1 MSRLTE
7 LLREIER
14 KDARLAADLAREY
27 KILSERR
34 AFGLNFER
42 HVPETVDLPGR
53 TIRRGDKVRFLPER
67 GAPAE
72 RVDRRLWRVASIAGR
87 DHARV
92 ASLIRQT
99 SPDGGRETDARL
111 VDDLIVVA
119 EFRDPIYPG
128 LASTGRLDRG
138 GDKPFHA
145 VINAENFHALQALL
159 YTHEGKVDAIYID
172 PPYNSGARDW
182 KYNNDYVDGEDLYR
196 HSKWLAFMERRLV
209 LAKRLLKPEDSVL
222 IVTIDEREIH
232 RLGLLIE
239 QVFPGA
245 KTQMVTIAINHR
257 GVARNREFTRV
268 EEYAFFIFFGSAGP
282 ALTNDDLLT
291 EERPSADGDEAVR
304 WERLI
309 KGSNEARRQDR
320 PNLFYPVYIDP
331 VAKRIVEIG
340 AAPPADMPRDNVKT
354 PDGLVAVW
362 PLARNGTEKR
372 WQLAPETLAN
382 LASKGIAK
390 VGAYDR
396 RNDRW
401 TILYLN
407 RGQLERI
414 DRGEI
419 AVTGRDGNGVLELE
433 QVERSKR
440 AGMTV
445 WNRARHNAGY
455 YGSGVLT
462 ALIPGRKFPFPKSLY
477 AVEDALRFAVANK
490 PSAIVLDF
498 FAGSGTTA
506 HAIMRLN
513 RQDNGRRQ
521 CISVTNNEVSAD
533 EQAALGERG
542 LRPGDAEWEA
552 LGICDYITEPRLRA
566 AVTGRTPE
574 GQSVR
579 GDYKFTDE
587 FPMSEGFEENIEF
600 FRMTYEAPRAVAHNR
615 AFEAIAPL
623 LWLRAGSQGRRI
635 DSVANGFQV
644 ADTYGVLFDLDASAA
659 FVEAMNKAESVRVA
673 FIITDDEYGYQMVCA
688 ELPAE
693 LESVRIY
700 ESYLTNFAVN
710 TARE

>member
-1 MSRLTE
+1 VSRLTE
-7 LLREIER
+7 LLREVER
-14 KDARLAADLAREY
+14 KDARLAADLSREY
-27 KILSERR
+27 KVLSERR
-34 AFGLNFER
+34 AYGLNFER

-53 TIRRGDKVRFLPER
+53 PIRRGDKVRFLAKR
-67 GAPAE
+67 GASAGS
-72 RVDRRLWRVASIAGR
+72 VDKGIWRVARIASTDQG
-87 DHARV
+87 RV
-92 ASLIRQT
+92 ATLIRQV
-99 SPDGGRETDARL
+99 SSDDHPETATRS
-111 VDDLIVVA
+111 VDDLVVVA

-128 LASTGRLDRG
+128 LESTGRIERG
-138 GDKPFHA
+138 DDKPFHT

-182 KYNNDYVDGEDLYR
+182 KYNNDFVDADDLYR
-196 HSKWLAFMERRLV
+196 HSKWLAFMERRLL
-209 LAKRLLKPEDSVL
+209 LAKRLLNPEDSVL

-239 QVFPGA
+239 QVFPEA
-245 KTQMVTIAINHR
+245 NTQMVTIVINHR

-268 EEYAFFIFFGSAGP
+268 EEHAFFVFFGSAGP

-291 EERPSADGDEAVR
+291 GEPDGADGDEAVR

-320 PNLFYPVYIDP
+320 PNLFYPVFIDP
-331 VAKRIVEIG
+331 IDKRIVEIG
-340 AAPPADMPRDNVKT
+340 AALPADAPRDRVKV

-362 PLARNGTEKR
+362 PLARDGGEKR
-372 WQLAPETLAN
+372 WQLAPETLTN
-382 LASKGIAK
+382 LVAQGIAK

-396 RNDRW
+396 KNNHW
-401 TILYLN
+401 SILYLN

-414 DRGEI
+414 ERGEI
-419 AVTGRDGNGVLELE
+419 AVIGRDANGVLKLE
-433 QVERSKR
+433 QIARPSR

-506 HAIMRLN
+506 HAVMRLN
-513 RQDNGRRQ
+513 RQDSGRRQ

-533 EQAALGERG
+533 EQTVLRVRG
-542 LRPGDAEWEA
+542 LRPGDAEWEV
-552 LGICDYITEPRLRA
+552 LGICDHITEPRLRA
-566 AVTGRTPE
+566 AVTGRRPDNE
-574 GQSVR
+574 PVK

-587 FPMSEGFEENIEF
+587 FPMSEGFEENVEF
-600 FRMTYEAPRAVAHNR
+600 FTMTYEAPRSVAHNR
-615 AFEAIAPL
+615 AFEAVAPL
-623 LWLRAGSQGRRI
+623 LWMRAGSKGRRI
-635 DSVANGFQV
+635 GTVADDFEV
-644 ADTYGVLFDLDASAA
+644 ADTYGILFDLDASAE
-659 FVEAMNKAESVRVA
+659 FVEALHKSESARVA
-673 FIITDDEYGYQMVCA
+673 FIVTDDEYGYQMVCA
-688 ELPAE
+688 ELPASV
-693 LESVRIY
+693 ESVRLY
-700 ESYLTNFAVN
+700 ESYLTNFVIN

>member
-1 MSRLTE
+1 MTE

-14 KDARLAADLAREY
+14 KDARLAADLANEY
-27 KILSERR
+27 KTLSERR

-53 TIRRGDKVRFLPER
+53 PIRRGDKVRFLPMR
-67 GAPAE
+67 GASAGTI
-72 RVDRRLWRVASIAGR
+72 DKRLWRVASIAGT

-92 ASLIRQT
+92 ANLVRQA
-99 SPDGGRETDARL
+99 SPDGGLETATRPLDAL
-111 VDDLIVVA
+111 VVVA
-119 EFRDPIYPG
+119 EFRDPVYPG
-128 LASTGRLDRG
+128 LVSAGRVKRG
-138 GDKPFHA
+138 GDKPFHT

-159 YTHEGKVDAIYID
+159 YTHEGKVDAIYVD

-209 LAKRLLKPEDSVL
+209 LAKKLLNSEDSVL

-239 QVFPGA
+239 QVFPEA
-245 KTQMVTIAINHR
+245 KTQMVTITINHR

-268 EEYAFFIFFGSAGP
+268 EEYAFFVFFGSAGP
-282 ALTNDDLLT
+282 AQTNDDLLT
-291 EERPSADGDEAVR
+291 GQPDDTDGDEPVR

-331 VAKRIVEIG
+331 VNKRIVKIG
-340 AAPPADMPRDNVKT
+340 AALPPDVPRDSVKI
-354 PDGLVAVW
+354 PGGLVAVW
-362 PLARNGTEKR
+362 PLARNGSEKR
-372 WQLAPETLAN
+372 WQLAPETLTN
-382 LASKGIAK
+382 LVAQGIAK
-390 VGAYDR
+390 VGAYDK
-396 RNDRW
+396 RNDHW
-401 TILYLN
+401 SILYLN

-419 AVTGRDGNGVLELE
+419 AVTGKDANGVLTLE
-433 QVERSKR
+433 QVSRPKR

-445 WNRARHNAGY
+445 WNRTRHNAGY
-455 YGSGVLT
+455 YGSGMLT

-477 AVEDALRFAVANK
+477 AVEDTLRFAVANK

-506 HAIMRLN
+506 HAVMRLN

-521 CISVTNNEVSAD
+521 CISVTNNEVSPN
-533 EQAALGERG
+533 EQAALDVRG

-552 LGICDYITEPRLRA
+552 FGICDHITEPRLRA

-574 GQSVR
+574 DQPVR
-579 GDYKFTDE
+579 GDYKFIDE
-587 FPMSEGFEENIEF
+587 FPMSEGFEENVEF

-635 DSVANGFQV
+635 DTAADDFAV

-659 FVEAMNKAESVRVA
+659 FVEALQKAESVRVA
-673 FIITDDEYGYQMVCA
+673 FIVTDDEYGYQMVCT
-688 ELPAE
+688 ELPAYVK
-693 LESVRIY
+693 SVRIY
-700 ESYLTNFAVN
+700 ESYLTNFAIN

>member
-1 MSRLTE
+1 M
-7 LLREIER
+7 
-14 KDARLAADLAREY
+14 
-27 KILSERR
+27 
-34 AFGLNFER
+34 
-42 HVPETVDLPGR
+42 
-53 TIRRGDKVRFLPER
+53 R
-67 GAPAE
+67 GASAGTI
-72 RVDRRLWRVASIAGR
+72 DKRLWRVASIAGT

-92 ASLIRQT
+92 ANLVRQA
-99 SPDGGRETDARL
+99 SPDGGLETATRPLDAL
-111 VDDLIVVA
+111 VVVA
-119 EFRDPIYPG
+119 EFRDPVYPG
-128 LASTGRLDRG
+128 LVSAGRVKRG
-138 GDKPFHA
+138 GDKPFHT

-159 YTHEGKVDAIYID
+159 YTHEGKVDAIYVD

-209 LAKRLLKPEDSVL
+209 LAKKLLNSEDSVL

-239 QVFPGA
+239 QVFPEA
-245 KTQMVTIAINHR
+245 KTQMVTITINHR

-268 EEYAFFIFFGSAGP
+268 EEYAFFVFFGSAGP
-282 ALTNDDLLT
+282 AQTNDDLLT
-291 EERPSADGDEAVR
+291 GQPDDTDGDEPVR

-331 VAKRIVEIG
+331 VNKRIVKIG
-340 AAPPADMPRDNVKT
+340 AALPPDVPRDSVKI
-354 PDGLVAVW
+354 PGGLVAVW
-362 PLARNGTEKR
+362 PLARNGSEKR
-372 WQLAPETLAN
+372 WQLAPETLTN
-382 LASKGIAK
+382 LVAQGIAK
-390 VGAYDR
+390 VGAYDK
-396 RNDRW
+396 RNDHW
-401 TILYLN
+401 SILYLN

-419 AVTGRDGNGVLELE
+419 AVTGKDANGVLTLE
-433 QVERSKR
+433 QVSRPKR

-445 WNRARHNAGY
+445 WNRTRHNAGY
-455 YGSGVLT
+455 YGSGMLT

-477 AVEDALRFAVANK
+477 AVEDTLRFAVANK

-506 HAIMRLN
+506 HAVMRLN

-521 CISVTNNEVSAD
+521 CISVTNNEVSPN
-533 EQAALGERG
+533 EQAALDVRG

-552 LGICDYITEPRLRA
+552 FGICDHITEPRLRA

-574 GQSVR
+574 DQPVR
-579 GDYKFTDE
+579 GDYKFIDE
-587 FPMSEGFEENIEF
+587 FPMSEGFEENVEF

-635 DSVANGFQV
+635 DTAADDFAV

-659 FVEAMNKAESVRVA
+659 FVEALQKAESVRVA
-673 FIITDDEYGYQMVCA
+673 FIVTDDEYGYQMVCT
-688 ELPAE
+688 ELPAYVK
-693 LESVRIY
+693 SVRIY
-700 ESYLTNFAVN
+700 ESYLTNFAIN